1 MRILV
6 WLLGQYED
14 CGEEDQPELHH
25 DSTLQGEGEKCLC
38 AAGVAAKIRCSKY
51 FSPDAEMRVDTRLS
65 PVRVGGDSL
74 TRQVP
79 EIESCDCEIVNP
91 LLGKHLDHKKYHLT

>member
-1 MRILV
+1 
-6 WLLGQYED
+6 
-14 CGEEDQPELHH
+14 
-25 DSTLQGEGEKCLC
+25 
-38 AAGVAAKIRCSKY
+38 
-51 FSPDAEMRVDTRLS
+51 MRVDTRLS

-91 LLGKHLDHKKYHLT
+91 LLGKHLDHKKYHSLTYSLSTDQPRLVTDLQTELAEQPFKKK